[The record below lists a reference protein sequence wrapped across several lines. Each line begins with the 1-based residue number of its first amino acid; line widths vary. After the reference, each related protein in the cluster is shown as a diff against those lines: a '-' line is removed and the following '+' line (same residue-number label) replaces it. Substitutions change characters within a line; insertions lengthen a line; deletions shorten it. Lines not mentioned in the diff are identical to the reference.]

1 MQVRP
6 LGTPLLDRVLQY
18 LRGGSRSGGSLD
30 TLQKSLPVFLDESTD
45 KGGGGQRKSE
55 HVG

>member
-1 MQVRP
+1 MQVRTV
-6 LGTPLLDRVLQY
+6 GTPLLDRVLQY
-18 LRGGSRSGGSLD
+18 IRGGSRSGGSLD

-45 KGGGGQRKSE
+45 KGGGRQRKSE